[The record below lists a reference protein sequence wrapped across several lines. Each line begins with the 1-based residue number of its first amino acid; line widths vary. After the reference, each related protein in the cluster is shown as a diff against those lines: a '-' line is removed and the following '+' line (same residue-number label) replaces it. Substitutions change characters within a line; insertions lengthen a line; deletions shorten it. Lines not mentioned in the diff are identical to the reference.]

1 MIVILLTWSPKRS
14 LHYTLLN
21 FKGVIQGGC
30 GGVVSKKIEIVLLIC
45 ATHNEL
51 PTIKMTTI
59 IAICHNRV
67 CADCGQPENECA
79 LEITEQDKLVC
90 CDCLYPE
97 EEEEDTCECCG
108 KPYDDRSNHYLWEMC
123 DCVQNDDGTLS
134 RPEEED
140 DASSV
145 NTQEE
150 CCECDLTEKQY
161 NQKKGYEENLSTL
174 HYIGGKTYCPD
185 CREPCENSDDD
196 EVSVCEACGVP
207 ETDECRPDCAYQARR
222 QREEE
227 EEHRQRTE

>member
-1 MIVILLTWSPKRS
+1 
-14 LHYTLLN
+14 
-21 FKGVIQGGC
+21 
-30 GGVVSKKIEIVLLIC
+30 
-45 ATHNEL
+45 
-51 PTIKMTTI
+51 MTTP

-134 RPEEED
+134 RPEEE
-140 DASSV
+140 
-145 NTQEE
+145 E
-150 CCECDLTEKQY
+150 CCCVCELTEKQY
-161 NQKKGYEENLSTL
+161 NEKKGYEENLSTL
-174 HYIGGKTYCPD
+174 HYAWGKTYCPD

-196 EVSVCEACGVP
+196 
-207 ETDECRPDCAYQARR
+207 DELCSAIDASGNALY
-222 QREEE
+222 
-227 EEHRQRTE
+227 

>member
-1 MIVILLTWSPKRS
+1 MIEKRGS
-14 LHYTLLN
+14 SRA
-21 FKGVIQGGC
+21 GVIQDGC

-134 RPEEED
+134 RPE
-140 DASSV
+140 
-145 NTQEE
+145 
-150 CCECDLTEKQY
+150 
-161 NQKKGYEENLSTL
+161 
-174 HYIGGKTYCPD
+174 
-185 CREPCENSDDD
+185 
-196 EVSVCEACGVP
+196 VCEECGVP